1 MYSLKA
7 ATMVAKTLAV
17 GASNAS
23 LVFKTALNQI
33 SQQKAQQDSQIRDE
47 KIKEAVVEYLLRPP
61 I

>member
-7 ATMVAKTLAV
+7 ASMVAKTLTA